1 MIAKV
6 FDLIYFKVLALNL
19 AIVLLSPVVL
29 VQAMWVR
36 KKTAVLPE
44 PEGERILASVQ
55 GSPLPTTNLLV
66 AGDSAAA
73 GVGALT
79 QQSALTGLLYS
90 SLSQIVPARV
100 SLHAKTGFKSEDVV
114 SLLRD
119 LPRENF
125 SSALISIGVND
136 VTKFV
141 SLKRWQQNIEAISTL
156 LTHKFGC
163 KKIVFT
169 ALPPI
174 HCFPALPQ
182 PLRAL
187 LGWRALLLNQ
197 ALVKSVTARSN
208 AEILFVTAFKPGGTV
223 TDIQQ
228 SGLMAEDGFHPSS
241 KGYEIWARLALDKIT
256 PIHHADINDSKKT
269 F

>member
-1 MIAKV
+1 M
-6 FDLIYFKVLALNL
+6 IYFKVLALNL
-19 AIVLLSPVVL
+19 AIVLLFPVVL
-29 VQAMWVR
+29 MQALWVR

-44 PEGERILASVQ
+44 PEGERVLTSVQ
-55 GSPLPTTNLLV
+55 GSSLPPTNLLV
-66 AGDSAAA
+66 VGDSAAA

-79 QQSALTGLLYS
+79 QESALTGLLYA
-90 SLSQIVPARV
+90 SLSQIGPARV
-100 SLHAKTGFKSEDVV
+100 SLHAKTGFKSEDVL

-119 LPRENF
+119 LPSENF

-141 SLKRWQQNIEAISTL
+141 SLKRWQQNIDAISAL
-156 LTHKFGC
+156 LIDKFGC
-163 KKIVFT
+163 ERIVFT

-197 ALVKSVTARSN
+197 ALVKSVTACSN
-208 AEILFVTAFKPGGTV
+208 AEILYVTALNVRGTV
-223 TDIQQ
+223 VDIQQ

-241 KGYEIWARLALDKIT
+241 KGYEMWARLALDRLT
-256 PIHHADINDSKKT
+256 PIHQADINGSEKT
-269 F
+269 L

>member
-1 MIAKV
+1 M
-6 FDLIYFKVLALNL
+6 
-19 AIVLLSPVVL
+19 
-29 VQAMWVR
+29 QAMWVR
-36 KKTAVLPE
+36 KKTTVLPE
-44 PEGERILASVQ
+44 PEGERVLASVE
-55 GSPLPTTNLLV
+55 GSLLPLTNLLV
-66 AGDSAAA
+66 VGDSAAA

-79 QQSALTGLLYS
+79 QQGALTGLLYS
-90 SLSQIVPARV
+90 SLSQIGAARV

-114 SLLRD
+114 RLLRD
-119 LPRENF
+119 LTCENF

-169 ALPPI
+169 AVPPI

-197 ALVKSVTARSN
+197 ALVKSVTACSN
-208 AEILFVTAFKPGGTV
+208 AEILYVTALNFGGTV
-223 TDIQQ
+223 ADIQR

-256 PIHHADINDSKKT
+256 PIHHADINGSKKT
-269 F
+269 FKN

>member
-1 MIAKV
+1 M
-6 FDLIYFKVLALNL
+6 IYFKVLALNL

-29 VQAMWVR
+29 MQAMWVR
-36 KKTAVLPE
+36 KKTTVLPE
-44 PEGERILASVQ
+44 PEGERVLASVE
-55 GSPLPTTNLLV
+55 GSLLPLTNLLV
-66 AGDSAAA
+66 VGDSAAA

-79 QQSALTGLLYS
+79 QQGALTGLLYS
-90 SLSQIVPARV
+90 SLSQIGAARV

-119 LPRENF
+119 LPCENF

-169 ALPPI
+169 AVPPI

-197 ALVKSVTARSN
+197 ALVKSVTACSN
-208 AEILFVTAFKPGGTV
+208 AEILYVTALNLGGTV
-223 TDIQQ
+223 ADIQR

-256 PIHHADINDSKKT
+256 PIHHADINGSKKT
-269 F
+269 FKN

>member
-6 FDLIYFKVLALNL
+6 FELIYFKVLVLNL
-19 AIVLLSPVVL
+19 VIVLLFPVVL
-29 VQAMWVR
+29 VQALWVR

-44 PEGERILASVQ
+44 PSGKRIFASSERTA
-55 GSPLPTTNLLV
+55 LPTNNLLV
-66 AGDSAAA
+66 VGDSAAA
-73 GVGALT
+73 GVGATT
-79 QQSALTGLLYS
+79 QMGALTGLLYS
-90 SLSQIVPARV
+90 SLAQHGPTRV
-100 SLHAKTGFKSEDVV
+100 SLHAKTGFKSDDVL
-114 SLLRD
+114 SLLHT
-119 LPRENF
+119 LPAENF

-141 SLKRWQQNIEAISTL
+141 SLKRWQQNIDAINTL
-156 LTHKFGC
+156 LTNKFGC
-163 KKIVFT
+163 EKIVFT

-174 HCFPALPQ
+174 HLFPALPQ

-197 ALVKSVTARSN
+197 ALAKYVTVCSN
-208 AEILFVTAFKPGGTV
+208 AEILYVTALNVGGTV
-223 TDIQQ
+223 ADIQR

-241 KGYEIWARLALDKIT
+241 KGYEIWARSALDKLT
-256 PIHHADINDSKKT
+256 AVHHADINVAKKT